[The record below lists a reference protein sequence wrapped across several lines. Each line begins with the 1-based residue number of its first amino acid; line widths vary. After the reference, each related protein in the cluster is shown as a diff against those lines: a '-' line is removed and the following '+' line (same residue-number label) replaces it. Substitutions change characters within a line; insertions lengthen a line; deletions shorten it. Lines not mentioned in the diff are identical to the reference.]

1 MSIQIMNFVA
11 LGPMPLK
18 GGLKVG
24 VILPKSQANES
35 YIVRNVSNMFLTPFA
50 LPTFRS
56 EVYLRGLRNFS
67 QRASTK
73 LADSQRRRRKQVLCS
88 WFVCFQNLLQY
99 NSTSLHNDMDAGGSI
114 RCLQG
119 PSTTF
124 EPCTFQLSG
133 PQA

>member
-1 MSIQIMNFVA
+1 MNFVA
-11 LGPMPLK
+11 LGPRPLK

-24 VILPKSQANES
+24 VILPKSQANGS

-73 LADSQRRRRKQVLCS
+73 LADSQRGRRKQVLCS

-99 NSTSLHNDMDAGGSI
+99 NSTSLHNDMD
-114 RCLQG
+114 
-119 PSTTF
+119 
-124 EPCTFQLSG
+124 
-133 PQA
+133 